1 MISVFSF
8 GGIDDLDMDVMV
20 TGISRAIKPPKRN
33 IQTIVPGKSGTYDF
47 TENAY
52 DNTQIVM
59 DCMYVGADPPT
70 FARRLAVW
78 LSGTNDLIIADEPD
92 KRYTATVWI
101 DIPEDYVFSLRHFT
115 LTFTCQPFARSD
127 AQQASRVITQSGD
140 GILIDVEGTAPTPC
154 RIIIKNT
161 GSSTINN
168 ITITHSVIQ

>member
-1 MISVFSF
+1 MVFTF
-8 GGIDDLDMDVMV
+8 GGISDASMGVQV

-33 IQTIVPGKSGTYDF
+33 IQTLVPGRSGTHDYTANDYDS
-47 TENAY
+47 
-52 DNTQIVM
+52 TQIVM
-59 DCMYVGADPPT
+59 DCMYVGTDPPN
-70 FARRLAVW
+70 FARQLAVW
-78 LSGTNDLIIADEPD
+78 LSGTNDLIITDEPD

-127 AQQASRVITQSGD
+127 AQQASRVITQSGG

-161 GSSTINN
+161 GATTIHNL
-168 ITITHSVIQ
+168 TITHSVIQ